1 MYWIMGLHSIH
12 PEFKNIKFLGIYNPR
27 LNYVYRLNVTQIPS
41 EVIAEVSARVIGYEK

>member
-27 LNYVYRLNVTQIPS
+27 LNCVYRLNVIQISS
-41 EVIAEVSARVIGYEK
+41 EVIAEVSAKVIAYDE